1 MTKNKSI
8 SLLLKQF
15 LSILFIVI
23 TVGGSAYAD
32 VLECEVGDTSKG
44 NWVYV
49 SDECL
54 YPGPPAEDSPWP
66 TDSGHLT
73 NGPAYRIEGRYKIS
87 ASIMTDGYSPS
98 QPPERPKCI
107 TGLADTYAAY
117 DCARQQNQCDATGA
131 CSGSFTVEGTICTM
145 RYLSYIPPWINNPQ
159 YVRYYDFSIKL
170 YEWKCNPQPPQPS
183 VNSANLGPTCPSS

>member
-1 MTKNKSI
+1 MIKKQSI

-23 TVGGSAYAD
+23 TVVGYAYAD
-32 VLECEVGDTSKG
+32 VLECEIGDTSKG

-66 TDSGHLT
+66 TDSDLLT

-107 TGLADTYAAY
+107 TGLAETYAAY
-117 DCARQQNQCDATGA
+117 DCARQQNQCVASGG
-131 CSGSFTVEGTICTM
+131 CSGLFTAEGTICTM
-145 RYLSYIPPWINNPQ
+145 RYLIDPPYSPNPL
-159 YVRYYDFSIKL
+159 YVRYYDNSIML
-170 YEWKCNPQPPQPS
+170 YEWKCNPQSPKPS